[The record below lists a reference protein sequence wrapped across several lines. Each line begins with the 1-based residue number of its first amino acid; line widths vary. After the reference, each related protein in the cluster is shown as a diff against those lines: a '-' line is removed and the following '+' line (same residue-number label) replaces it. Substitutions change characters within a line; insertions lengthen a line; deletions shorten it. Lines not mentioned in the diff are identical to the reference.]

1 MVSLRLEE
9 IVHKYRSVACLMSC
23 AFDFPHV
30 CLLQAFAHLVLIAGG
45 TGITP
50 MLQLASA
57 TLHHHA
63 NQSHV
68 TLLSFSK
75 SNQDICLYR
84 DLVNLHSRCSASF
97 TLKFFA
103 SKLHSGEANEGVI
116 EGSIRAFTA
125 TQLLDYAGA
134 PISESTM
141 FCVCGPLEWTISTQ
155 RLLQQG
161 GVSANHIL
169 TWT

>member
-1 MVSLRLEE
+1 
-9 IVHKYRSVACLMSC
+9 MSC
-23 AFDFPHV
+23 TFVFTHV

-57 TLHHHA
+57 TLHNPA
-63 NQSHV
+63 NKSHV

-84 DLVNLHSRCSASF
+84 DLVNLHSRSSASF
-97 TLKFFA
+97 ALKFFA
-103 SKLHSGEANEGVI
+103 SKLYSGEANESVI

-161 GVSANHIL
+161 GVSENHIL

>member
-1 MVSLRLEE
+1 
-9 IVHKYRSVACLMSC
+9 
-23 AFDFPHV
+23 
-30 CLLQAFAHLVLIAGG
+30 VLIAGG

-57 TLHHHA
+57 LLHNPA
-63 NQSHV
+63 NKTHV

-75 SNQDICLYR
+75 SNQDICLYQ
-84 DLVNLHSRCSASF
+84 DLVNLHGRSSVSF
-97 TLKFFA
+97 TLTFFA
-103 SKLHSGEANEGVI
+103 SKLSAVDAREGVI

-125 TQLLDYAGA
+125 TQLLEYAGV

-141 FCVCGPLEWTISTQ
+141 FCICGPLEWMIFTQ

-161 GVSANHIL
+161 SVSENHIL